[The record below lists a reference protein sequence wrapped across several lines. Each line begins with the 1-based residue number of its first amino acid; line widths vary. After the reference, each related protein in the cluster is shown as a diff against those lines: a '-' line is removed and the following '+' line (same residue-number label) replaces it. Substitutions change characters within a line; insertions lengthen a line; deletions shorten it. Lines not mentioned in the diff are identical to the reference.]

1 MRSAGSAERQ
11 RAQRMTPVSADRKP
25 AAQAPPPPAHAPL
38 WLLAVITL
46 SGTLAMHIFVPAL
59 PLAAQDLGASASA
72 MQLTLSAY
80 IVGLAIG
87 QLTYGPIS
95 DRFGRRPVLAVG
107 MVIYLVASLVAMLTP
122 SVQALIV
129 TRFFQAL
136 GGCSGLVLGRAI
148 VRDSVSGNDAARR
161 LSLMNLMVM
170 AGPGLSPL
178 VGSFL
183 AAVTGWRSIFAALC
197 VLGLVNLVLIW
208 RLLPET
214 KGNQGQDVRTVLRSY
229 RQLLKSRGFLGYTI
243 GGGCATTPIYA
254 FIGAA
259 PFIFIDQIHRPAH
272 EVGIYLAINI
282 VGAWFGSLT
291 VSRLIGRV
299 SSGRLMVIGNLL
311 SCVSAFIFLAF
322 AVAGSLGVLSTVLPM
337 LLLSYGTG
345 IASPMALSAA
355 LGINPSIAGSAS
367 GLYGF
372 VQMSIGAVCAALGG
386 VGGNPALAVGIV
398 LLAAGLLAQLSFWFA
413 HTQT

>member
-1 MRSAGSAERQ
+1 MTLDAGND
-11 RAQRMTPVSADRKP
+11 TPVTRAKKP
-25 AAQAPPPPAHAPL
+25 VVQAPL
-38 WLLAVITL
+38 WLLALITL

-59 PLAAQDLGASASA
+59 PLAGQDLQASTGA

-80 IVGLAIG
+80 IIGLSIG

-95 DRFGRRPVLAVG
+95 DRFGRRPVLIVG
-107 MVIYLVASLVAMLTP
+107 IVIYVIASLAALLAPT
-122 SVQALIV
+122 VQALIV

-136 GGCSGLVLGRAI
+136 GGCAGLVLGRAI
-148 VRDSVSGNDAARR
+148 VRDSVSGSDAAKR

-178 VGSFL
+178 VGSLL

-197 VLGLVNLVLIW
+197 VLGLVNLFLIW

-214 KGNQGQDVRTVLRSY
+214 TGGQGHDVGMVLRNY
-229 RQLLKSRGFLGYTI
+229 RRLVKSRGFLGYTL
-243 GGGCATTPIYA
+243 GGGCATTSIYA

-259 PFIFIDQIHRPAH
+259 PFIFVDQLHRPAH

-282 VGAWFGSLT
+282 LGAWFGSLT
-291 VSRLIGRV
+291 VNRLIGGL
-299 SSGRLMVIGNLL
+299 STGRLMVIGNLVSCIGAIAFL
-311 SCVSAFIFLAF
+311 SFVLAG
-322 AVAGSLGVLSTVLPM
+322 ALGVMSTVIPM
-337 LLLSYGTG
+337 LLLSYGAGVAGPT
-345 IASPMALSAA
+345 ALSEA
-355 LGINPSIAGSAS
+355 LGINPAVAGSAS

-372 VQMSIGAVCAALGG
+372 TQMSIGAVCAALSG

-398 LLAAGLLAQLSFWFA
+398 LLSAGLLAQLSFWLA
-413 HTQT
+413 QTREI